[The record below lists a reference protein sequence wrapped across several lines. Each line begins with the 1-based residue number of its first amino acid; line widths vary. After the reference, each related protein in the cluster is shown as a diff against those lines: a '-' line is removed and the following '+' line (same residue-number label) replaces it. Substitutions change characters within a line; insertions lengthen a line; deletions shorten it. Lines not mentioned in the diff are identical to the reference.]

1 MPLKPLPYRKVKKKL
16 EAAGFQVV
24 SQKGSHIKFV
34 KETPEGRRTAIVPN
48 HKEITIGTI
57 SSILRQAGLSV
68 DEFEN
73 L

>member
-24 SQKGSHIKFV
+24 SQKGSHIKFA
-34 KETPEGRRTAIVPN
+34 KETPQGRRTTIVPN
-48 HKEITIGTI
+48 YQEITIGTI